1 MKKLLTLLLLSS
13 NLYFFAQA
21 PEKMTYQAVIR
32 DASNILVSNSAI
44 GTKVSILQGSA
55 SGSSVFIETHNAS
68 TNANGLLTLEI
79 GTGAILS
86 GNFAAIDWA
95 NGPFFIKTESDLNG
109 GTNYTITGTSQL
121 LSVPYAL
128 YAKNSGSSIPGP
140 QGATGPQGP
149 AGATGATGP
158 AGPQGPAGATGA
170 TGATGPQGPAGP
182 DGQTLSISGNT
193 LSISGGNSVT
203 LPTSGGS
210 GGTLDQAY
218 DFGGSGLGRSI
229 TTDAGSVQIN
239 NGGTNTTALEINS
252 AVTNSSG
259 VLSTHSGL
267 GVALRAE
274 STNPSNSFSAIQ
286 SNSNS
291 SNANVSAILGNN
303 TGAGYGVSGQIPAT
317 ATGFAAV
324 YGSNLRTAG
333 GCGVNGIGFNGV
345 VGQTNFGA
353 GYGLYGNN
361 TAASGLRIGTY
372 GIGFNGVY
380 GQTTDP
386 VNGWAGYYT
395 ADIGCDGAGY
405 ALGGWINASD
415 KRLKSNIIPIG
426 NALEKISLINGRHY
440 TITTK
445 SKTPEGEIISTS
457 KEQYGVIAQEVEAI
471 FPEMVQEKALFIN
484 TGDETLYKA
493 VDYNQLVPVLI
504 EAIKEL
510 NIQVETLKGVIEEL
524 KKD

>member
-1 MKKLLTLLLLSS
+1 MKKLITFILVLS
-13 NLYFFAQA
+13 NLSLYAQA
-21 PEKMTYQAVIR
+21 PEKMTFQAVIR
-32 DASNILVSNSAI
+32 DASNNLVNNTTI
-44 GTKVSILQGSA
+44 GTQVSILQGSA
-55 SGSSVFIETHNAS
+55 TGSNVFIETHNAS
-68 TNANGLLTLEI
+68 TNSNGLLTIEI
-79 GTGAILS
+79 GTGLLIS
-86 GNFAAIDWA
+86 GNFSTIDWA
-95 NGPFFIKTESDLNG
+95 NGPFYIKTENDLTG
-109 GTNYTITGTSQL
+109 GTNYTISGTTQL

-140 QGATGPQGP
+140 QGPAGPTGPTGP
-149 AGATGATGP
+149 TGP
-158 AGPQGPAGATGA
+158 AGV
-170 TGATGPQGPAGP
+170 QGPAGP
-182 DGQTLSISGNT
+182 DAQTLSLSGNT

-203 LPTSGGS
+203 LTTSGGG

-218 DFGGSGLGRSI
+218 DFGGSGLGRTI
-229 TTDAGSVQIN
+229 NTDAGSVQIN
-239 NGGTNTTALEINS
+239 NSGSNTTALEINS
-252 AVTNSSG
+252 SVNNSSG

-267 GVALRAE
+267 GVAFRAE
-274 STNPSNSFSAIQ
+274 STNPSNSFSAMQ
-286 SNSNS
+286 SNTNS
-291 SNANVSAILGNN
+291 TNANVAAILGNN
-303 TGAGYGVSGQIPAT
+303 SGGGYGVSGQIPAT

-345 VGQTNFGA
+345 VGQTNYGA

-361 TAASGLRIGTY
+361 TATTGLRIGTY

-386 VNGWAGYYT
+386 LNGWAGYFT

-415 KRLKSNIIPIG
+415 RRLKSNIIPIG
-426 NALEKISLINGRHY
+426 NALQKLSLINGKHY

-445 SKTPEGEIISTS
+445 SKTPEGEIISKS
-457 KEQYGVIAQEVEAI
+457 REQYGVIAQELEEI

-484 TGDETLYKA
+484 AGDETLYKA
-493 VDYNQLVPVLI
+493 VDYNQLIPVLI

-510 NIQVETLKGVIEEL
+510 NTEIENLKGEIDQLKIETGN
-524 KKD
+524 K

>member
-1 MKKLLTLLLLSS
+1 MKKLLTIVTLLS
-13 NLYFFAQA
+13 NVILFAQA

-32 DASNILVSNSAI
+32 DASNNLVSNAAI
-44 GTKVSILQGSA
+44 GMKVTILQGSTIGVISYA
-55 SGSSVFIETHNAS
+55 ELHNS
-68 TNANGLLTLEI
+68 NTNTNGLITLEI
-79 GTGAILS
+79 GSGSLVS
-86 GNFAAIDWA
+86 GNFSLIDWA
-95 NGPFFIKTESDLNG
+95 NGPYFIKTETDPTG
-109 GTNYTITGTSQL
+109 GTNYTITGTTQL

-128 YAKNSGSSIPGP
+128 YAKNSGSSVPGP
-140 QGATGPQGP
+140 QGPQGIPGPQGP
-149 AGATGATGP
+149 AGADA
-158 AGPQGPAGATGA
+158 
-170 TGATGPQGPAGP
+170 
-182 DGQTLSISGNT
+182 QTLNISGNT
-193 LSISGGNSVT
+193 LSISGGNSIT
-203 LPTSGGS
+203 LPSTGGS

-218 DFGGSGLGRSI
+218 DFGGAGLGRSI
-229 TTDAGSVQIN
+229 TTDAGAVQLN
-239 NGGTNTTALEINS
+239 NGGSNTTALEINS
-252 AVTNSSG
+252 GVNNSSG
-259 VLSTHSGL
+259 VLSTHSGI
-267 GVALRAE
+267 GVAFRAE
-274 STNPSNSFSAIQ
+274 STNPTNSFSAIQ
-286 SNSNS
+286 SNTNS
-291 SNANVSAILGNN
+291 SNANVAAILGNN
-303 TGAGYGVSGQIPAT
+303 TGSGYGVSGQIPST

-324 YGSNLRTAG
+324 YGSNLRTSG

-345 VGQTNFGA
+345 VGQTNFGT

-361 TAASGLRIGTY
+361 TAATGLRIGTY

-415 KRLKSNIIPIG
+415 RRLKSNIIPIG
-426 NALEKISLINGRHY
+426 SALEKLSLINGKHY

-445 SKTPEGEIISTS
+445 SKTPDGEIISHS
-457 KEQYGVIAQEVEAI
+457 REQYGVIAQEVEAI

-510 NIQVETLKGVIEEL
+510 NIQVEALKGEIEEL

>member
-1 MKKLLTLLLLSS
+1 MKKLLTLIIVLS
-13 NLYFFAQA
+13 NLSLFAQA
-21 PEKMTYQAVIR
+21 PEKMTFQAVMR
-32 DASNILVSNSAI
+32 DASNNLVINTTI
-44 GTKVSILQGSA
+44 GTQVSVLQGSA
-55 SGSSVFIETHNAS
+55 SGSSVFAETHNSS
-68 TNANGLLTLEI
+68 TNANGLLTIEI
-79 GTGAILS
+79 GTGTLVS
-86 GNFAAIDWA
+86 GNFTTIDWA
-95 NGPFFIKTESDLNG
+95 NGPFYIKTESDLNG
-109 GTNYTITGTSQL
+109 GTNYTITGTTQL

-128 YAKNSGSSIPGP
+128 YAKNSGSSTPGP

-149 AGATGATGP
+149 AG
-158 AGPQGPAGATGA
+158 PQ
-170 TGATGPQGPAGP
+170 GPQGPAGP
-182 DGQTLSISGNT
+182 DAQTLSLSGNT

-203 LPTSGGS
+203 LTTSGGG

-239 NGGTNTTALEINS
+239 NSGSNTTALEINS
-252 AVTNSSG
+252 AVNNSSG
-259 VLSTHSGL
+259 LLSTHSGL

-286 SNSNS
+286 SNTNS
-291 SNANVSAILGNN
+291 TNANVAAILGNN
-303 TGAGYGVSGQIPAT
+303 SGGGYGVSGQIPAT

-345 VGQTNFGA
+345 VGQTNYGA

-361 TAASGLRIGTY
+361 TATTGLRIGTY

-386 VNGWAGYYT
+386 LNGWAGYFT

-415 KRLKSNIIPIG
+415 RRLKSNIIPIG
-426 NALEKISLINGRHY
+426 NALQKLSLINGKHY

-445 SKTPEGEIISTS
+445 SKNPEGEITS
-457 KEQYGVIAQEVEAI
+457 NSREQYGVIAQELEEV

-493 VDYNQLVPVLI
+493 VDYNQLIPVLI

-510 NIQVETLKGVIEEL
+510 NTQVEDLKLEVEAL
-524 KKD
+524 KKN